1 MRSKIP
7 VRTLPA
13 LAAMVLLLGSCSFP
27 PDSWVRW
34 GLSFVPT
41 SVDRT
46 LGEQAVSGM
55 GSAPELEG
63 MAVSSVLLQ
72 LDSVLDR
79 DSAWDYTL
87 RAMDDEVVNAFAL
100 PGGPIFLHRGLLRRI
115 EAPEALA
122 GLIAHEMG
130 HVQAR
135 HGTQGV
141 ARAVFWTLLAQ
152 AALGDLGGLG
162 QILAQ
167 HGTVLAE
174 NAYSRDQEREADS
187 LGALRLAEAGIDPAG
202 MASLLEI
209 LEEQSHET
217 PGLAALWSTHPL
229 TSERIDNVRRI
240 ADRLRAGRTFVP
252 PVPDSTWSAFRA
264 AVGPAKSSSPPAP
277 PSP

>member
-7 VRTLPA
+7 VRTWPA

-34 GLSFVPT
+34 GLSFVPV

-46 LGEQAVSGM
+46 LGEQAVGQM
-55 GSAPELEG
+55 AAAPRLEG
-63 MAVSSVLLQ
+63 PAVASVLVH
-72 LDSVLDR
+72 LDSALDR

-122 GLIAHEMG
+122 GLIAHEMA

-152 AALGDLGGLG
+152 VALGDLGGLG

-167 HGTVLAE
+167 HGTALAE

-187 LGALRLAEAGIDPAG
+187 LGAVRLAEAGIDPAG
-202 MASLLEI
+202 MVSLLAI

-240 ADRLRAGRTFVP
+240 ADRLRAGRTFSS
-252 PVPDSTWSAFRA
+252 PVPDATWSAFRA
-264 AVGPAKSSSPPAP
+264 EVGPAKASSPPAP

>member
-1 MRSKIP
+1 MRSSIP
-7 VRTLPA
+7 PRTWPA

-34 GLSFVPT
+34 GLSFVPV

-46 LGEQAVSGM
+46 LGDQAVGQM
-55 GSAPELEG
+55 ASAPQLQDS
-63 MAVSSVLLQ
+63 AVVSVLGL
-72 LDSVLDR
+72 LDSALDR

-152 AALGDLGGLG
+152 VALGDLGGLG

-167 HGTVLAE
+167 HGTALAE

-202 MASLLEI
+202 MASLLEV

-240 ADRLRAGRTFVP
+240 SDRLRVGRTFAP
-252 PVPDSTWSAFRA
+252 ALSDPTWSAFRA
-264 AVGPAKSSSPPAP
+264 AVGSSQPPP
-277 PSP
+277 PPDP

>member
-1 MRSKIP
+1 MRSSIP
-7 VRTLPA
+7 PRTWPA
-13 LAAMVLLLGSCSFP
+13 LAAMILLLGSCSFP

-34 GLSFVPT
+34 GLSFVPVT
-41 SVDRT
+41 VDRT
-46 LGEQAVSGM
+46 LGDQAAGQM
-55 GSAPELEG
+55 ASAPQLQDS
-63 MAVSSVLLQ
+63 AVVSVLGL
-72 LDSVLDR
+72 LDSALDR

-152 AALGDLGGLG
+152 VALGDLGGLG

-167 HGTVLAE
+167 HGSVLAE

-202 MASLLEI
+202 MASLLKV

-240 ADRLRAGRTFVP
+240 ADRLRVGRTFAP
-252 PVPDSTWSAFRA
+252 AVPDPTWSAFRA
-264 AVGPAKSSSPPAP
+264 AVGSAQPPP
-277 PSP
+277 PTGP

>member
-1 MRSKIP
+1 MRSSIP
-7 VRTLPA
+7 LRILPV
-13 LAAMVLLLGSCSFP
+13 LAAMALLLGSCSFP

-55 GSAPELEG
+55 AGAPELSGSE
-63 MAVSSVLLQ
+63 VSSVLVH
-72 LDSVLDR
+72 LDSLLDL
-79 DSAWDYTL
+79 DSAWDYTV

-115 EAPEALA
+115 ETPEALA
-122 GLIAHEMG
+122 GLIAHEMA

-152 AALGDLGGLG
+152 VALGDLGGLG

-167 HGTVLAE
+167 HGTTLAE

-187 LGALRLAEAGIDPAG
+187 LGALRLAEAGIDPTG
-202 MASLLEI
+202 MVSLLEI
-209 LEEQSHET
+209 LEQQSSGT
-217 PGLAALWSTHPL
+217 PGMYALWSTHPL
-229 TSERIDNVRRI
+229 TSERIENVRRI
-240 ADRLRAGRTFVP
+240 ADRLRAGRTFAP
-252 PVPDSTWSAFRA
+252 AVPDPAWSDFRL
-264 AVGPAKSSSPPAP
+264 AVGSAKPPP
-277 PSP
+277 PTGP

>member
-1 MRSKIP
+1 MRSSIP
-7 VRTLPA
+7 PRTWPV
-13 LAAMVLLLGSCSFP
+13 LAAMALLLGSCSFP

-55 GSAPELEG
+55 AGAPELAGSE
-63 MAVSSVLLQ
+63 VSSVLVH
-72 LDSVLDR
+72 LDSLLDR
-79 DSAWDYTL
+79 DSAWDYTV

-115 EAPEALA
+115 ETPEALA
-122 GLIAHEMG
+122 GLIGHEMG

-152 AALGDLGGLG
+152 VALGDLGGIG

-167 HGTVLAE
+167 HGTTLAE

-187 LGALRLAEAGIDPAG
+187 LGALRLAEAGIDPIG

-209 LEEQSHET
+209 LEQQGHDA
-217 PGLAALWSTHPL
+217 PGMYALWSTHPL
-229 TSERIDNVRRI
+229 TSERIENVHRI
-240 ADRLRAGRTFVP
+240 ADRLRAGRTFAPAVP
-252 PVPDSTWSAFRA
+252 EPAWRAFRA
-264 AVGPAKSSSPPAP
+264 LVDPPTASASP
-277 PSP
+277 